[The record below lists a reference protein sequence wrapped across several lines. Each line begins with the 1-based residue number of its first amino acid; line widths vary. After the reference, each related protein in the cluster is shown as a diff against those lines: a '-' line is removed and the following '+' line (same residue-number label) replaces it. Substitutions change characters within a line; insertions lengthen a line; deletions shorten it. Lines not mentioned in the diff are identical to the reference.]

1 MRVVR
6 VALLA
11 SINALM
17 SWAVT
22 GAAGNGKARVATAK
36 RTNSFFITDIFSLIL
51 LSTRVNKS
59 LEVLAEK
66 YQLVVEREGSERL
79 PEPPPEIKRIINW
92 YYTSLKKASY
102 GQTKDISEKLVTTI
116 NNMSHNADQAGRI
129 ISFVINATIGLAKS
143 QNDNA
148 TIQRLR
154 DVSKIMSSGLGAN
167 LPGLN

>member
-1 MRVVR
+1 
-6 VALLA
+6 
-11 SINALM
+11 
-17 SWAVT
+17 
-22 GAAGNGKARVATAK
+22 
-36 RTNSFFITDIFSLIL
+36 
-51 LSTRVNKS
+51 VNKS

-116 NNMSHNADQAGRI
+116 NNMSPNADQAGRI